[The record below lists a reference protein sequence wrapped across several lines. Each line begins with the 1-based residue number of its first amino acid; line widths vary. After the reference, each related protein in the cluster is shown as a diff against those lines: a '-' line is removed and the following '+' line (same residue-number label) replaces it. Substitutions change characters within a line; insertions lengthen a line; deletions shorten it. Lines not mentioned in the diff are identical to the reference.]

1 MSLRVDDI
9 ELVERDLSLIGN
21 RRGTTHGFTVSRS
34 SPYSPLGTINSVSVP
49 PIESLGGEDI
59 PIYMIAGKFAGSEIG
74 AVRTWDTGRFRG
86 IAKLYV
92 VVES

>member
-1 MSLRVDDI
+1 M
-9 ELVERDLSLIGN
+9 
-21 RRGTTHGFTVSRS
+21 
-34 SPYSPLGTINSVSVP
+34 SVP